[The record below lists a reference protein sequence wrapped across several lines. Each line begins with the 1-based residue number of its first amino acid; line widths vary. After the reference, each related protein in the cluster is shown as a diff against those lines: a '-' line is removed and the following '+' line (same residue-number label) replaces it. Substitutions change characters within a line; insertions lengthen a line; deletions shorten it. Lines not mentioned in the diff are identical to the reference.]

1 MCANYPRVRDT
12 GCETLINTSASS
24 AVMNLVQIISLEV
37 IYFLRAELHWNQ
49 HFRILKIGKRI
60 ELEQAKT
67 LASGKYDSGRGTSG
81 IKPTKPF

>member
-1 MCANYPRVRDT
+1 
-12 GCETLINTSASS
+12 
-24 AVMNLVQIISLEV
+24 MNLVQIISLEV

-81 IKPTKPF
+81 IKPTKPFKKIKGTFNSLVAENAAFVNKS